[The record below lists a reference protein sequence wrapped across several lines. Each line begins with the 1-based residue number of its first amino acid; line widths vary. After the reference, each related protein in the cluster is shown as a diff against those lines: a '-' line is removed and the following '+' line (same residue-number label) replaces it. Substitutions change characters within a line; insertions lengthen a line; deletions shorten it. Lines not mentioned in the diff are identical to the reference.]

1 VSETVNYHETFT
13 GPDGEAT
20 TIDGTIES
28 TVTFDDSGDAH
39 VEIHDTGTVDVGG
52 ETSHYDSDVTGD
64 VDLGATEDGGG
75 FLSSLLDLS

>member
-1 VSETVNYHETFT
+1 VAVSETVNYHETFT

-39 VEIHDTGTVDVGG
+39 VEIHDTAQSMSVGKRL
-52 ETSHYDSDVTGD
+52 TTT
-64 VDLGATEDGGG
+64 AM
-75 FLSSLLDLS
+75 